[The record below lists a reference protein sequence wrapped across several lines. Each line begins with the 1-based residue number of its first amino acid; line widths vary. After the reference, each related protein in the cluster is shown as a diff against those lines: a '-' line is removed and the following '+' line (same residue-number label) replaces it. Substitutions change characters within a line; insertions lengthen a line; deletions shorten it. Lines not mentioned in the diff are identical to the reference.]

1 MLESPFAVAAAELEH
16 EPVSPELVLVDP
28 DLARRARRA
37 LIVHPQPPSPSAPS
51 SAPPQRR
58 LLVVATALILGC
70 GATTIWLLGGEP
82 APTPPAPQARSPAPL
97 EEPLRFTWAPVLD
110 AHSYRLDL
118 YRGTTRIYSAVT
130 TLPERTVPAPLEARR
145 PHLPPHARHVSMGR
159 DPSAGSV
166 AALPR
171 RQADRRRDLHRL
183 SRVHPRSH
191 STPDTVANA
200 QPRFLTLRSRSSR
213 APPSRGL

>member
-37 LIVHPQPPSPSAPS
+37 LIVHPQPPSPSAPT

-82 APTPPAPQARSPAPL
+82 ALTPPASQARSPAPL

-130 TLPERTVPAPLEARR
+130 TLPERTVPLRWKR
-145 PHLPPHARHVSMGR
+145 DGR
-159 DPSAGSV
+159 TFRLTRGTYRWV
-166 AALPR
+166 VTPR
-171 RQADRRRDLHRL
+171 LGA
-183 SRVHPRSH
+183 S
-191 STPDTVANA
+191 
-200 QPRFLTLRSRSSR
+200 
-213 APPSRGL
+213 PPSHEGKPIVDATYIA